1 MPLIRETWY
10 AVIFLTCNFTY
21 PKDFYNSSDKE
32 SDTIGTNTTTLTEY
46 RVESYLTYSRW
57 IRWDL
62 KHIYWF
68 NISMY
73 VWINYFN
80 YGIKNWIGTWFR
92 TFTWSFFWM
101 IFFSISSLLLSQN
114 LWYSKKLILGI
125 ILWIN
130 VKLSTIFFDFPLNW
144 SNTW

>member
-1 MPLIRETWY
+1 MYSYLICEMPLIRETWY

-46 RVESYLTYSRW
+46 RVESYLTYSRR
-57 IRWDL
+57 IRWYL

-80 YGIKNWIGTWFR
+80 YGIKTEVACDLELLLEVSSEWF
-92 TFTWSFFWM
+92 FFNIFITIKSKSM
-101 IFFSISSLLLSQN
+101 IFQKIDLRNYFM
-114 LWYSKKLILGI
+114 
-125 ILWIN
+125 
-130 VKLSTIFFDFPLNW
+130 D
-144 SNTW
+144 